1 MKLILSLCFF
11 ISIFCFS
18 QEKEIIKILNDEL
31 KKEIK
36 NQFQHPD
43 FDGDTLTLTKEFS
56 IDKNRILSV
65 EIKKQNGFRTY
76 TERQE
81 VHLSKI
87 SSIGKDINIIMN
99 SDGGEVQIN
108 SKSVDK
114 NNNQQTRSTNSGI
127 FFTYMHFNNNEYIG
141 DNLVKA
147 FAKAGFPIKK
157 LYWYE

>member
-1 MKLILSLCFF
+1 
-11 ISIFCFS
+11 
-18 QEKEIIKILNDEL
+18 
-31 KKEIK
+31 
-36 NQFQHPD
+36 
-43 FDGDTLTLTKEFS
+43 
-56 IDKNRILSV
+56 
-65 EIKKQNGFRTY
+65 
-76 TERQE
+76 
-81 VHLSKI
+81 
-87 SSIGKDINIIMN
+87 MN

-157 LYWYE
+157 LYWYD